1 MKVLVLGGAGFIGPR
16 VMQRLLDRGHQVHC
30 MDVNPN
36 SPMLAPLRDRIAFSR
51 GDVTLMDDVVR
62 AMLEAKPDRVL
73 NLAYLLG
80 FRSDGVTAEEDPHYA
95 VRLNILGMDNCF
107 EAARMLGIRRVIYA
121 SSLAVYGQQRHYG
134 DRPLV
139 EDELTRGT
147 ALYAVSKVFNEHQA
161 NWYNAAYDM
170 QITGIR
176 PANVTGPDKVRGSMD
191 HVLCITEPAR
201 GNPVTFPYR
210 DAMRLPIHVDDIS
223 EIFVRVT
230 LAEAPRY
237 PIYNS
242 GGETISL
249 GAIADLLRGYLPDAQ
264 ITFEH
269 EEGGRETS
277 GNYMMDNSRL
287 REEFEIELAPYPQRV
302 LEIINAVRADEG
314 LPLVEGEAAE
324 AVG

>member
-16 VMQRLLDRGHQVHC
+16 VMQSLLDRGHEVHC

-36 SPMLAPLRDRIAFSR
+36 SPMLAPIIDRIGFTR
-51 GDVTLMDDVVR
+51 GDITLMDDVVEV
-62 AMLEAKPDRVL
+62 MLESKPDRVL

-80 FRSDGVTAEEDPHYA
+80 FRSDGVTAEQDPHFA

-107 EAARMLGIRRVIYA
+107 EAARMVGIKRVIYA
-121 SSLAVYGQQRHYG
+121 SSLAVYGQQSQYG
-134 DRPLV
+134 DRPLT
-139 EDELTRGT
+139 EDDLRLGT

-161 NWYNAAYDM
+161 DWYNNAHGM
-170 QITGIR
+170 EITGIR

-201 GNPVTFPYR
+201 GNPVNFAYR
-210 DAMRLPIHVDDIS
+210 DSMRLPIHVDDIS

-230 LAEAPRY
+230 LAESPRY
-237 PIYNS
+237 SVYNS

-249 GAIADLLRGYLPDAQ
+249 GDIAGIVQGYLPDAQ
-264 ITFEH
+264 ITFDH
-269 EEGGRETS
+269 DEGGRASS
-277 GNYMMDNSRL
+277 GNYMMDNTRL
-287 REEFEIELAPYPQRV
+287 REEFEIEIAPYPQRV

-314 LPLVEGEAAE
+314 LPP
-324 AVG
+324 VG